1 MGYPNLFSV
10 ALGIPRLKKQRGRR
24 AFPGLNIVAPA
35 AEDEGRLRRLWRG
48 WPVLLAA
55 LALALALAP
64 LAPAQAAEQAAGNCG
79 APDAP
84 DGPRVEVVVTG
95 ARRVAGNMTI
105 TLYGSRPEAFLAR
118 SGKLARQRVPLR
130 GTQAEAC
137 FTVSAPGV
145 YAVAVYHDENDD
157 HDFNRTLLGM
167 PAEGYGFSNDAPTV
181 IGLPSFDSVRFQVG
195 PEGGRVP
202 VRLRY

>member
-1 MGYPNLFSV
+1 ML
-10 ALGIPRLKKQRGRR
+10 
-24 AFPGLNIVAPA
+24 PA
-35 AEDEGRLRRLWRG
+35 I
-48 WPVLLAA
+48 
-55 LALALALAP
+55 LALVP
-64 LAPAQAAEQAAGNCG
+64 LAPAQAAEQVAGNCG
-79 APDAP
+79 EPGAPN
-84 DGPRVEVVVTG
+84 GPRIEVVVSG
-95 ARRVAGNMTI
+95 ARKVAGNMTI

-118 SGKLARQRVPLR
+118 TGKLARQRVPLR
-130 GTQAEAC
+130 STQAEAC

-145 YAVAVYHDENDD
+145 YAVAVYHDENND

-202 VRLRY
+202 IKLRY